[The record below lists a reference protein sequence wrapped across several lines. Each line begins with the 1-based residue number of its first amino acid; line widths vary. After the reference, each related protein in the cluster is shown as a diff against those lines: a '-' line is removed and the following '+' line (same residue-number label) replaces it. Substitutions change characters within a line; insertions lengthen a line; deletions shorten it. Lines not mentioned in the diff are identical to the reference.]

1 MVHYSK
7 ISLLVTLC
15 IFFVLCMSGCSSSS
29 SSSGSGSNTG
39 VISVD
44 EVKITGHENVTVNGK
59 TTLSFYDILQL
70 QAVVTPADTSC
81 ENILWSSS
89 DENVA
94 TADANGRV
102 EINNW
107 AGSITVTATAV
118 DNLNQPC
125 GKNASASIDVE
136 FVQSST
142 YIPTSEMKIVGY
154 DEMAVGGQATF
165 KVELFPVNAS
175 YDPILSWSTN
185 NKEAISIKY
194 GITTDNVV
202 ITALKDAE
210 NVVITATTLSGK
222 SVEYTIKTIRTV
234 QNGYEQDAD
243 GVYLIYNNEG
253 FSNSFYDIENKS
265 FKLMTDLDFTEDSLK
280 HSGEL
285 FRGTFDGNGH
295 TIKAYKINE
304 TPSSGS
310 YGFVSS
316 LEGGTIMNV
325 TFDTPSLMLSSVTNL
340 DSSSGIVAGINNGT
354 IKNVVI
360 EGAAIELGSSNT
372 DLFYNAG
379 IIAGKSNGLID
390 NCTINSGSITM
401 ADNGT
406 YRAIA
411 GGITGTNTGKIIS
424 SGASDIN
431 ITNNA
436 PRVDYT
442 TGTGGI
448 AGLLASGSY
457 VKGSYAKGQLTAND
471 YAGGIAGV
479 IEQGA
484 AEVSASIFVGAV
496 NSTGANTGLDYGS
509 YTALTNEEEV
519 YVKNISEDSILKIKS
534 PVTTEIKDDG
544 WIQKPLADALY
555 SMNKILK
562 KDAEIQYLFKAGN
575 SKYEDVEFMLKAIN

>member
-1 MVHYSK
+1 
-7 ISLLVTLC
+7 
-15 IFFVLCMSGCSSSS
+15 
-29 SSSGSGSNTG
+29 
-39 VISVD
+39 
-44 EVKITGHENVTVNGK
+44 
-59 TTLSFYDILQL
+59 
-70 QAVVTPADTSC
+70 
-81 ENILWSSS
+81 
-89 DENVA
+89 
-94 TADANGRV
+94 
-102 EINNW
+102 
-107 AGSITVTATAV
+107 
-118 DNLNQPC
+118 
-125 GKNASASIDVE
+125 
-136 FVQSST
+136 
-142 YIPTSEMKIVGY
+142 MKIVGY
-154 DEMAVGGQATF
+154 DEMAVGGKATF
-165 KVELFPVNAS
+165 KVEFFPVNAK
-175 YDPILSWSTN
+175 DNRVMSWSTN
-185 NKEAISIKY
+185 NRDAVSIEEL
-194 GITTDNVV
+194 GLRDSAV

-210 NVVITATTLSGK
+210 NVVIYATTTDGRTA
-222 SVEYTIKTIRTV
+222 EYTIKTIRTV

-265 FKLMTDLDFTEDSLK
+265 FKLMTDLDFTEDSVK

-304 TPSSGS
+304 TPSSNS

-325 TFDTPSLMLSSVTNL
+325 TFDTPNLMLSSVTNL

-436 PRVDYT
+436 TVVDYT

-457 VKGSYAKGQLTAND
+457 VKGSHAAGQIKAND

-509 YTALTNEEEV
+509 YTALTNEKEV
-519 YVKNISEDSILKIKS
+519 YVKNISEDSALKIKS

-544 WIQKPLADALY
+544 GIQKPLADALY

-562 KDAEIQYLFKAGN
+562 KDAEIQYLFKAGDN
-575 SKYEDVEFMLKAIN
+575 RYREVEFMLKALN

>member
-1 MVHYSK
+1 M
-7 ISLLVTLC
+7 
-15 IFFVLCMSGCSSSS
+15 
-29 SSSGSGSNTG
+29 
-39 VISVD
+39 
-44 EVKITGHENVTVNGK
+44 
-59 TTLSFYDILQL
+59 
-70 QAVVTPADTSC
+70 
-81 ENILWSSS
+81 
-89 DENVA
+89 
-94 TADANGRV
+94 
-102 EINNW
+102 
-107 AGSITVTATAV
+107 
-118 DNLNQPC
+118 
-125 GKNASASIDVE
+125 
-136 FVQSST
+136 
-142 YIPTSEMKIVGY
+142 
-154 DEMAVGGQATF
+154 
-165 KVELFPVNAS
+165 
-175 YDPILSWSTN
+175 
-185 NKEAISIKY
+185 
-194 GITTDNVV
+194 
-202 ITALKDAE
+202 
-210 NVVITATTLSGK
+210 
-222 SVEYTIKTIRTV
+222 
-234 QNGYEQDAD
+234 
-243 GVYLIYNNEG
+243 IYNKEG

-265 FKLMTDLDFTEDSLK
+265 FKLMTDLDFTEDSVK

-304 TPSSGS
+304 TPSSNS

-316 LEGGTIMNV
+316 LEGSTIMNV

-448 AGLLASGSY
+448 AG
-457 VKGSYAKGQLTAND
+457 
-471 YAGGIAGV
+471 V

-509 YTALTNEEEV
+509 YTALTNEKEV
-519 YVKNISEDSILKIKS
+519 YVKNILEDSALKIKS

-544 WIQKPLADALY
+544 GIQKPLADALY

-562 KDAEIQYLFKAGN
+562 KGAEIQYLFKAGDN
-575 SKYEDVEFMLKAIN
+575 RYREVEFMLKALN